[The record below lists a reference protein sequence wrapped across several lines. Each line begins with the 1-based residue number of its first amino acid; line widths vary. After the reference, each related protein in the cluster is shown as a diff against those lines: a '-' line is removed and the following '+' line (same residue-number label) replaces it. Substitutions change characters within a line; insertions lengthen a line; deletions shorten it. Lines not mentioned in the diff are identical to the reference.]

1 MLASSKHF
9 KSLLLMIETLV
20 QHDEHILCCSM
31 LSRMAQPMQLLQLA
45 CCAVSLTHLSSHRA
59 VCAEKL
65 LMLVKT
71 LRLMPSGYTW
81 SFCVFAPELLMLSC
95 PCSMDSKNS
104 SLGAQAIDP
113 DESMWSMDD
122 DVSQHGDDMK
132 VLLVHL
138 MRPPLTE
145 SEMTYKRGAA
155 GVHGQ

>member
-1 MLASSKHF
+1 MLQHAFTHGTTNAVAAARMLRRQSDAPVIAS
-9 KSLLLMIETLV
+9 
-20 QHDEHILCCSM
+20 CC
-31 LSRMAQPMQLLQLA
+31 
-45 CCAVSLTHLSSHRA
+45 
-59 VCAEKL
+59 VCWKL